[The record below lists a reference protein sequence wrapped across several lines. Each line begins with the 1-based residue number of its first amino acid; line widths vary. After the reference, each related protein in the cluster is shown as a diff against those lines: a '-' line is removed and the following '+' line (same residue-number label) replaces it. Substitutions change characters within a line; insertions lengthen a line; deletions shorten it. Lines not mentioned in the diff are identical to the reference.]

1 MIEDSP
7 LLTMCAAVDRPSAH
21 MIAAFVGVPTG
32 HIVDA
37 LGGRGALDGAI
48 RPLPGLPADFCGTV
62 LTCACG
68 PADNLALFGA
78 VTAAKPGDVIFAATD
93 AFAAVAVAGDLLL
106 GMAKNAGVAGFV
118 TDGKVRDQA
127 GIRGVGL
134 PVFCTG
140 VTPNSPARNGPGEV
154 GGPIVIGGVTV
165 ATGDIAIAD
174 EDGVVVVPRARAEAV
189 LARLESVRAAEA
201 ALEAKVKAG
210 LIVPDFIR
218 ALADAGR
225 FKTLP

>member
-1 MIEDSP
+1 MINDPP
-7 LLTMCAAVDRPSAH
+7 LLTLHRDFPRPTPAQL
-21 MIAAFVGVPTG
+21 AAFAGIPTG
-32 HIVDA
+32 YVVDA

-48 RPLPGLPADFCGTV
+48 RPLPGLPDRCCGTI

-78 VTAAKPGDVIFAATD
+78 LTVARPGDVVFAATD
-93 AFAAVAVAGDLLL
+93 AFAAVAVTGDLLL
-106 GMAKNAGVAGFV
+106 GMARNAGVAGFV

-134 PVFCTG
+134 PVFCAG
-140 VTPNSPARNGPGEV
+140 VTPNSPARNGPGDV
-154 GGPIVIGGVTV
+154 GAPIVIGGVTV
-165 ATGDIAIAD
+165 ASGDIAIAD
-174 EDGVVVVPRARAEAV
+174 EDGVVVVPRARADEV
-189 LARLESVRAAEA
+189 LARLDAVRAAEA
-201 ALEAKVKAG
+201 SLEAKVKGG

-225 FKTLP
+225 FEQSP